1 MKSLLLQSMREVNY
15 VLSSMASWEN
25 AVGDQAR
32 RLINWSKKGLI
43 NKKDLRPSV
52 QSLIEQAEA
61 YGLLSRKDVIRLI
74 AKEQFKDLMNS
85 MQIYPGETTKEEALA
100 VYMLTAK
107 ESFVDVETSI
117 AKYLTYKEEYMK
129 EMGEWQG
136 KMERDL
142 SGKPKYP
149 KLQGWER
156 RKQIIET
163 RRRLV
168 EKRNRKKFRDW
179 LKDEEKQPKW
189 EDQREEFLSLADGG
203 VVNGINQN

>member
-1 MKSLLLQSMREVNY
+1 MREVNY
-15 VLSSMASWEN
+15 VLSSMVSWEN

-43 NKKDLRPSV
+43 KKKDLRPSV

-107 ESFVDVETSI
+107 ESFVDVENSI
-117 AKYLTYKEEYMK
+117 ARYLTYREEYAK

-156 RKQIIET
+156 RKQILAT

-168 EKRNRKKFRDW
+168 EKGNRKKFRDW
-179 LKDEEKQPKW
+179 LKDDSRKPKW
-189 EDQREEFLSLADGG
+189 EEQREEFLSLADGG
-203 VVNGINQN
+203 IVDARNQD